1 MINEDN
7 LQNSPKASLNQRNP
21 PAPLG
26 YGSVE
31 IPTTTTTTTSSVKE
45 NLYKEGVLDPVYH
58 AKTLVLNR
66 ALQEIGMGKYQVNDD
81 CDYIGL
87 FFHETLC
94 LLVYAPFGGWHGM
107 VCVSHHDHVNVKVG
121 RRAKCCAD
129 LRFEYHHRDSV
140 WPVSFF
146 FLSYIVLYYF
156 DPDSPKLVDHRPYSC
171 SRHR

>member
-1 MINEDN
+1 MINELKEDP
-7 LQNSPKASLNQRNP
+7 QKPPESPSKQRKPFITAN
-21 PAPLG
+21 ATLE
-26 YGSVE
+26 SA
-31 IPTTTTTTTSSVKE
+31 TSSVE
-45 NLYKEGVLDPVYH
+45 NLYKEGVLNPVYH

-87 FFHETLC
+87 FFNETLC

-129 LRFEYHHRDSV
+129 WRFEYHRDSV

-146 FLSYIVLYYF
+146 FLLILYYIIF
-156 DPDSPKLVDHRPYSC
+156 RP
-171 SRHR
+171 